1 MYAIVDI
8 ETTGGSA
15 AYHKITEIAILIHD
29 GKRVVDEYQT
39 LINPERG
46 IPIGITT
53 LTGISNEMVVDAPRF
68 YEVAKEIFQMLE
80 GNIFVAHNVN
90 FDYSFIKKEFQDL
103 GGNLNLKKL
112 CTVRLSRK
120 IIPGFKSY
128 SLGRLCDELG
138 IANHA
143 RHRAMGDARA
153 TAELMTLLVERDE
166 NNQIQRFL
174 KRNSREADLPPY
186 LPKETFD
193 NLPEA
198 TGVYYF
204 HDEHGKILYVG
215 KANDIK
221 KRVRNHFS
229 STDVVY
235 KQGLKDKLYDISYE
249 LCGDEMIAFLLE
261 SSEIKKHFPP
271 FNKAQKFTTAKYG
284 LYHYEDG
291 RGNQRLSIGK
301 SSKGHIPLI
310 SFTSFDRARN
320 YLITLVKTHE
330 LHPELCSLPATMM
343 QYFGYSFKEGT
354 EEGDE
359 FNQRLLGAIEAIK
372 ADSQTYCLLGVGRSQ
387 NEKSVVLIE
396 DGQYKG
402 FGFYEEDQQFET
414 AASVRDIIEE
424 YPDTPDVQR
433 IINQFIEKRQ
443 RIQLEASPEEGMLF

>member
-1 MYAIVDI
+1 
-8 ETTGGSA
+8 
-15 AYHKITEIAILIHD
+15 
-29 GKRVVDEYQT
+29 
-39 LINPERG
+39 
-46 IPIGITT
+46 
-53 LTGISNEMVVDAPRF
+53 
-68 YEVAKEIFQMLE
+68 MLE

-143 RHRAMGDARA
+143 RHRAMGDAKA
-153 TAELMTLLVERDE
+153 TAELMTLLIEKDE

-193 NLPEA
+193 NLPES

-249 LCGDEMIAFLLE
+249 ICGDEMIAFLLE
-261 SSEIKKHFPP
+261 SAEIKKHFPP

-301 SSKGHIPLI
+301 SSKGHRPLI

-354 EEGDE
+354 EEGSEYND
-359 FNQRLLGAIEAIK
+359 RLLGAIEAIK
-372 ADSQTYCLLGVGRSQ
+372 ADSQTYCLLGVGRNQ

-396 DGQYKG
+396 EGKYKG

-414 AASVRDIIEE
+414 VTSVRDVIVE

-433 IINQFIEKRQ
+433 IINQFLEKRR
-443 RIQLEASPEEGMLF
+443 RIDLEGAASEGMLF